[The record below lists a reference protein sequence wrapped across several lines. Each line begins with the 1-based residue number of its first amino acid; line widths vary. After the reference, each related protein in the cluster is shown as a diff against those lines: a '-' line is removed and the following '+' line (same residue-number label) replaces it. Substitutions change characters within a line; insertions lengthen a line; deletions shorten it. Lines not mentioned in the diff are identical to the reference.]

1 MSYLKK
7 FILKIYS
14 IFSTYIENIIFR
26 EKNINSEINKVGFF
40 KSRLSY
46 DLFENLKIEKKLI
59 RNQYFN
65 VLILNNK
72 SIENII
78 NKLFLEN
85 KISNL
90 ISSKTGFN
98 YKVSYL
104 ISYETLNIPQN
115 LQNEEVYANK
125 WHFDKPY
132 SKNTIKLIIP
142 LEKIEK
148 NSGAMQIMNIE
159 NSKKLN
165 LNTKIFPD
173 HEVTG
178 DTKDL
183 FIFNP
188 NLCAHKAGIP
198 EERST
203 RRQIMLQLNPSR
215 KWCYSKYLFQK
226 QFKIE
231 PKFPLK
237 NIFESVKVLV

>member
-7 FILKIYS
+7 IILKIYS
-14 IFSTYIENIIFR
+14 IFSTHLENIIFR
-26 EKNINSEINKVGFF
+26 KKNVNSEITKVGFF
-40 KSRLSY
+40 KLRLNVN
-46 DLFENLKIEKKLI
+46 LFNNLKIEKKLI

-72 SIENII
+72 SIENIL
-78 NKLFLEN
+78 NKLFLDNEV
-85 KISNL
+85 SNL

-98 YKVSYL
+98 YKISYF

-115 LQNEEVYANK
+115 LQDKEIYANK

-148 NSGAMQIMNIE
+148 NSGAMQILNIE
-159 NSKKLN
+159 NSKKLS
-165 LNTKIFPD
+165 LNTKISPD

-178 DTKDL
+178 DSNDL

-198 EERST
+198 EERTS

-237 NIFESVKVLV
+237 SVFENVNILA